1 MKYNIGFTLGDP
13 GGDGHAC
20 TTDYHIVANHSAD
33 EISKAYKETTK
44 LLGFD
49 FIKEVGVDFQSDYW
63 IPEKFTKELLKLG
76 IIDEKYVRESDAEWG
91 APAGCYEFD
100 YAEEE
105 FVDLYFAIVKY
116 SLPDLEWSIEVIEWA
131 NGEGWDICLND
142 KLISLT
148 YGQLE
153 AIKYLVK
160 TLDYNR

>member
-1 MKYNIGFTLGDP
+1 MEYNIGFVIGDP
-13 GGDGHAC
+13 SGDGHAC

-63 IPEKFTKELLKLG
+63 MPEKFTKELLKLG

-116 SLPDLEWSIEVIEWA
+116 SLPDLEWSSRDLEEETLWDLYGA
-131 NGEGWDICLND
+131 AYGFTYHGE
-142 KLISLT
+142 
-148 YGQLE
+148 
-153 AIKYLVK
+153 
-160 TLDYNR
+160 

>member
-1 MKYNIGFTLGDP
+1 MKYNIEFTLGDP

-100 YAEEE
+100 YAEDKKFNVSILAVTHTLFPILAREE
-105 FVDLYFAIVKY
+105 MFYFEFRKMVSSKFYCWMKTGYNITAEK
-116 SLPDLEWSIEVIEWA
+116 LEENERK
-131 NGEGWDICLND
+131 ED
-142 KLISLT
+142 
-148 YGQLE
+148 
-153 AIKYLVK
+153 
-160 TLDYNR
+160 